1 VARINHTPDPNPTR
15 AKARARRNINLVLW
29 WSIALVLLF
38 ALSAGAPWILILPL
52 LVIGALVVTNTI
64 QVVRGD
70 GAEQHA
76 IEPGRLVRATADN
89 DPVSVPVT
97 RAPNRRENGRRRG
110 TLHYAGGKLS
120 FTFGTNPK
128 SRAKKADENLEGTT
142 IFDSWPSD
150 IALGPRPTMMRPQ
163 LTMTIDGVNHVIE
176 FTMPEDLAAGMLG
189 KVVAG
194 AWFDQLVDL
203 GATSREAKQ

>member
-1 VARINHTPDPNPTR
+1 MARINHTPDPNPTR
-15 AKARARRNINLVLW
+15 AKARARRNVNLVVW
-29 WSIALVLLF
+29 WGIALLLLF
-38 ALSAGAPWILILPL
+38 LLSVGAPWVLLLPL
-52 LVIGALVVTNTI
+52 LAIGALVATNTI

-76 IEPGRLVRATADN
+76 IEPGRLVRATAED

-110 TLHYAGGKLS
+110 TLHFAGGKLS
-120 FTFGTNPK
+120 FTFGPNPR
-128 SRAKKADENLEGTT
+128 SRTKKADENLEGTT

-150 IALGPRPTMMRPQ
+150 IVLGPRPTMMRPQ
-163 LTMTIDGVNHVIE
+163 LTMTIDGVDHVIE

-189 KVVAG
+189 KVVAN

-203 GATSREAKQ
+203 GATSQGTKY

>member
-1 VARINHTPDPNPTR
+1 MARINHTPDPNPTR
-15 AKARARRNINLVLW
+15 AKARARRNINLVVW
-29 WSIALVLLF
+29 WGIALLLLF
-38 ALSAGAPWILILPL
+38 LLSVGAPWVLLLPL
-52 LVIGALVVTNTI
+52 LVIGALVATNTI

-76 IEPGRLVRATADN
+76 IEPGRLVRATAED

-110 TLHYAGGKLS
+110 TLHFAGGKLS
-120 FTFGTNPK
+120 FTFGPNPR
-128 SRAKKADENLEGTT
+128 SRTRKADENLEGTT

-150 IALGPRPTMMRPQ
+150 IVLGPRPTMMRPQ
-163 LTMTIDGVNHVIE
+163 LTMTIDGVDHVIE

-189 KVVAG
+189 KVVAS

-203 GATSREAKQ
+203 GATSQGTKY

>member
-15 AKARARRNINLVLW
+15 AKARARRNINLVVW
-29 WSIALVLLF
+29 WGIALVLLF
-38 ALSAGAPWILILPL
+38 LLSVGAPWVLLLPL
-52 LVIGALVVTNTI
+52 LVIGALVATNTI

-76 IEPGRLVRATADN
+76 IEPGRLVRATAED

-110 TLHYAGGKLS
+110 TLHFAGGKLS
-120 FTFGTNPK
+120 FTFGPNPR
-128 SRAKKADENLEGTT
+128 SRTKKADENLEGTT

-150 IALGPRPTMMRPQ
+150 IVLGPRPTMMRPQ
-163 LTMTIDGVNHVIE
+163 LTMKIDGVDHVIE

-189 KVVAG
+189 KVVAS
-194 AWFDQLVDL
+194 AWFDQLVAL
-203 GATSREAKQ
+203 GATPQGSKY

>member
-1 VARINHTPDPNPTR
+1 MARINHTPDPNPTR
-15 AKARARRNINLVLW
+15 AKARARRNINLVVW
-29 WSIALVLLF
+29 WGIALLLLF
-38 ALSAGAPWILILPL
+38 LLSVGAPWVLLRPL
-52 LVIGALVVTNTI
+52 LVIGALVATNTI

-76 IEPGRLVRATADN
+76 IAPGRLVRATAED

-110 TLHYAGGKLS
+110 TLDFAGGKLS
-120 FTFGTNPK
+120 FTFGPNPR
-128 SRAKKADENLEGTT
+128 SRTKKADENLEGTT

-150 IALGPRPTMMRPQ
+150 IVLGPRPTMMRPQ
-163 LTMTIDGVNHVIE
+163 LTMTIDGVDHVIE

-189 KVVAG
+189 KVVAS

-203 GATSREAKQ
+203 GATPQGSKY